1 MSTAAC
7 HIGFFIFPEMTQID
21 FTEPYEVFAR
31 LPDTTV
37 HVVART
43 AEPVR
48 SDRGLVIV
56 PSVTC
61 EACPA
66 LDALVV
72 PGGPGTQHV
81 VEDKHALEFLRRQ
94 AEQAKYVTAVC
105 TGALVL
111 GAAGLL
117 WGYRASTHWLSL
129 PLLELYGA
137 TAVRERV
144 VVDRNRVTAGGCT
157 AGLDFAFRLAAMLR
171 GETVAQQIQLQLEY
185 APVPPFNSGSPDTA
199 PREVVETAR
208 RAAEPLQQ
216 QRWKAASQ
224 WRSDWLAKHDPA
236 TSSPDSTAAAATS

>member
-1 MSTAAC
+1 MSSASC

-21 FTEPYEVFAR
+21 FTEPYEVFSR
-31 LPDTTV
+31 LPDTSV
-37 HVVART
+37 HVIART
-43 AEPVR
+43 PDPVR
-48 SDRGLVIV
+48 SDRGLVVV

-61 EACPA
+61 EECPA
-66 LDALVV
+66 LDVLVV
-72 PGGPGTQHV
+72 PGGPGTRHV
-81 VEDKHALEFLRRQ
+81 VEDNDALEFLRRQ
-94 AEQAKYVTAVC
+94 AEKATYVTAVC
-105 TGALVL
+105 TGSLVL

-171 GETVAQQIQLQLEY
+171 GETIAQQIQLQLEY
-185 APVPPFNSGSPDTA
+185 DPAPPFNSGSPITA
-199 PREVVETAR
+199 PREVVDAAR

-224 WRSDWLAKHDPA
+224 WRSDWLVKHDPA
-236 TSSPDSTAAAATS
+236 MSGPNGAIAAASG

>member
-1 MSTAAC
+1 MSTNPAAC
-7 HIGFFIFPEMTQID
+7 HIGFLIFPEMTQID

-31 LPDTTV
+31 LPDTHV

-43 AEPVR
+43 ADPVR
-48 SDRGLVIV
+48 SDRGLVVV

-61 EACPA
+61 EECPP
-66 LDALVV
+66 LDVLVV
-72 PGGPGTQHV
+72 PGGPGTRHV
-81 VEDKHALEFLRRQ
+81 VQDEFLLEFLRRQ
-94 AEQAKYVTAVC
+94 AEQATYVTAVC
-105 TGALVL
+105 TGALAL

-171 GETVAQQIQLQLEY
+171 GERIAQQIQLQLEY
-185 APVPPFNSGSPDTA
+185 CPAPPFNSGSPASA
-199 PREVVETAR
+199 PRDIVDTVR
-208 RAAEPLQQ
+208 HAADPVQQ
-216 QRWKAASQ
+216 ARWKAASQ
-224 WRSDWLAKHDPA
+224 WRSEWLAKHDPA
-236 TSSPDSTAAAATS
+236 MSDG

>member
-1 MSTAAC
+1 MSTPSC
-7 HIGFFIFPEMTQID
+7 HIGFFIFSEMTQID

-31 LPDTTV
+31 LPDTKV
-37 HVVART
+37 HVVARS
-43 AEPVR
+43 ADPIR

-56 PSVTC
+56 PSITC
-61 EACPA
+61 EECPP
-66 LDALVV
+66 LDVLVV
-72 PGGPGTQHV
+72 PGGPGTRHV
-81 VEDKHALEFLRRQ
+81 VGDNDTLEFLRRQ
-94 AEQAKYVTAVC
+94 AEQATYVTSVC

-117 WGYRASTHWLSL
+117 VGYRASTHWLSL

-171 GETVAQQIQLQLEY
+171 GETIAQQIQLQLEY
-185 APVPPFNSGSPDTA
+185 SPAPPFNSGSPATA
-199 PREVVETAR
+199 PREVVDAAR
-208 RAAEPLQQ
+208 RTAEPLQQ

-224 WRSDWLAKHDPA
+224 WRSDRLAKHDPA
-236 TSSPDSTAAAATS
+236 ASAPNGAIVVASD

>member
-1 MSTAAC
+1 MSANPTPC
-7 HIGFFIFPEMTQID
+7 HIGFLIFPEMTQID

-31 LPDTTV
+31 LPETV
-37 HVVART
+37 VQVVART
-43 AEPVR
+43 ADPVR

-61 EACPA
+61 QECAP
-66 LDALVV
+66 LDVLVV
-72 PGGPGTQHV
+72 PGGPGTRHV
-81 VEDKHALEFLRRQ
+81 AEDETTLGFLRQQSQR
-94 AEQAKYVTAVC
+94 ATYVTSVC

-117 WGYRASTHWLSL
+117 LGYRATTHWLSM

-137 TAVRERV
+137 IAVRERV

-171 GETVAQQIQLQLEY
+171 GETIAQRIQLQLEY
-185 APVPPFNSGSPDTA
+185 DPAPPFSSGSPDTA
-199 PREVVETAR
+199 PHEIIDAVR

-216 QRWKAASQ
+216 LRWKAASQ
-224 WRSDWLAKHDPA
+224 WRSDRAVGHDRASLAASPA
-236 TSSPDSTAAAATS
+236 RAPA